1 MGQILNANCRICN
14 FETDFRY
21 GGGRFNYHE
30 NCPVPAINK
39 ETGHFESVNYI
50 KEKNNPLYLFYTDKQ
65 LKGDN
70 GSNSIYQNFTLEL
83 NQVNNL
89 CPNCNQYSFDF
100 AIRMFC

>member
-1 MGQILNANCRICN
+1 MGQLLNAKCRICN
-14 FETDFRY
+14 FETDFKY

-39 ETGHFESVNYI
+39 ETGKFENVNYI
-50 KEKNNPLYLFYTDKQ
+50 TEKNNPLYLFYTDKQ

-70 GSNSIYQNFTLEL
+70 VSNNIYQNFDLKL

-89 CPNCNQYSFDF
+89 CPNCNHFAFDF
-100 AIRMFC
+100 AINMFY

>member
-21 GGGRFNYHE
+21 GGGQLNYRE

-39 ETGHFESVNYI
+39 ETGHFETVNYI
-50 KEKNNPLYLFYTDKQ
+50 TEKNNTQYLFYTDKQ

-70 GSNSIYQNFTLEL
+70 GNNSIYQNFNLEL
-83 NQVNNL
+83 NQTNNL
-89 CPNCNQYSFDF
+89 CPNCKQYSFDF
-100 AIRMFC
+100 AINMFY